1 MNFNARQPGTP
12 LVDGRA
18 VTTLTPSNT
27 MAATLE
33 YVRYEVDAPLAVV
46 TVDHA
51 PANALSNQVLA
62 ELDEAF
68 RQADADSSVNVI
80 ILTGAGERFFIAGA
94 DITEFLTTP
103 DDKVGDRTAR
113 GQELTLLIERMGK
126 IVIAAINGY
135 CLGGGCEVAMAADI
149 RVAAD
154 NAVLGQPEI
163 KLGIIPG
170 FGGTQR
176 LVRLVGKTRA
186 MELLFS
192 GDNISATDALEMGL
206 VGRVVPAA
214 ELMTTVRELALRL
227 AGAAPLAVAAIKRAV
242 AEGLALPIE
251 EALLVERRE
260 FVNVRRTADA
270 VEGITAFLEKRAP
283 QFKGQAE
290 APAPAQ

>member
-1 MNFNARQPGTP
+1 
-12 LVDGRA
+12 
-18 VTTLTPSNT
+18 
-27 MAATLE
+27 MALDLD
-33 YVRYEVDAPLAVV
+33 YVRYEADAPLAVV
-46 TVDHA
+46 TVDHP

-68 RQADADSSVNVI
+68 RLAEADDSIRCV

-103 DDKVGDRTAR
+103 DENVGDRTAK

-135 CLGGGCEVAMAADI
+135 CLGGGCELAMAADI

-154 NAVLGQPEI
+154 TAVLGQPEI

-176 LVRLVGKTRA
+176 FVRLIGRSKA

-192 GDNISATDALEMGL
+192 GDNISAHDAYEMGL
-206 VGRVVPAA
+206 VTRVVPAG
-214 ELMTTVRELALRL
+214 ELLANVKELGLKLSAS
-227 AGAAPLAVAAIKRAV
+227 APLAVAAIKRAV
-242 AEGLALPIE
+242 FDGLSLPIDR
-251 EALLVERRE
+251 ALLVEREE
-260 FVNVRRTADA
+260 FVKVRRTADA
-270 VEGITAFLEKRAP
+270 REGISAFLEKRKP
-283 QFKGQAE
+283 EFKGRAAE
-290 APAPAQ
+290 AAPAS